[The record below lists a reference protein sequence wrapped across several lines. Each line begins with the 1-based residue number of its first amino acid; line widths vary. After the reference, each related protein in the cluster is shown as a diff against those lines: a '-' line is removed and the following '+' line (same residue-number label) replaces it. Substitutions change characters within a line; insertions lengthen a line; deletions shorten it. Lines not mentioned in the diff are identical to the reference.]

1 MQQFYLY
8 MISLGWLVFLH
19 PFHLSLTEIK
29 WNTETEQ
36 LEISQKIFW
45 DDLEI
50 ALSGYHEES
59 IDFLNPANKEKLYKQ
74 VESYLQ
80 TKNQLWVEGKE
91 LKLKFLGFE
100 VEEDAAWF
108 YLESGKVKE
117 PIAIKVKN
125 SLLIDDFSDQ
135 KNVVQVFFEAHSPK
149 SIILGKGEEIGNLK
163 KN

>member
-1 MQQFYLY
+1 

-29 WNTETEQ
+29 WNKETEQ

-50 ALSGYHEES
+50 ALSGYHDES
-59 IDFLNPANKEKLYKQ
+59 IDFLNPANREKLSKH

-80 TKNQLWVEGKE
+80 SQNQLWVEDKE

-108 YLESGKVKE
+108 YLESEKVKE
-117 PIAIKVKN
+117 PTTIKVKN
-125 SLLIDDFSDQ
+125 SLLIDNFSDQ
-135 KNVVQVFFEAHSPK
+135 KNVVQIYFGTTSPK
-149 SIILGKGEEIGNLK
+149 SMILGKGEEIGILK